1 MIKSKKELRFY
12 IQADR
17 IIRGLPPQ
25 KTIRERLSSIFAYGG
40 VKFLG
45 SKDI

>member
-1 MIKSKKELRFY
+1 MIKSKKELQFY
-12 IQADR
+12 IYADR

-25 KTIRERLSSIFAYGG
+25 KTIRERLSSIFVYGG
-40 VKFLG
+40 VKYSS